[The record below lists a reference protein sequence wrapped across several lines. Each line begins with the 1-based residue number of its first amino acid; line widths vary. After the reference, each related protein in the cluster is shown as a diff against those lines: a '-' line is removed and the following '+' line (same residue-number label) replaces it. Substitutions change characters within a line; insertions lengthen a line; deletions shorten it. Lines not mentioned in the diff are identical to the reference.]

1 MKYLIIEDERLAA
14 ERLEKMI
21 HALRPSWNLIG
32 VAASVVEGIRL
43 FQTNKDADLVFM
55 DIHLGDGD
63 SFSIFDNVE
72 VNQPV
77 IFTTAFEEYSIKAFK
92 VNSIEYLL
100 KPIALEDLQFA
111 IEKFEKLG
119 QLKSNINRKLNEA
132 FPERRKR
139 FLISVGNKLK
149 IKEMDEILY
158 FYSEQKNT
166 FLMDAQGFH
175 YPLEKSLDK
184 LQEDVDPQSFFRI
197 NRKYLISIKAIDV
210 MNLTGPA
217 RLKLELPFSKDDDVY
232 VARERYAEFK
242 DWLDK

>member
-1 MKYLIIEDERLAA
+1 
-14 ERLEKMI
+14 
-21 HALRPSWNLIG
+21 
-32 VAASVVEGIRL
+32 
-43 FQTNKDADLVFM
+43 
-55 DIHLGDGD
+55 
-63 SFSIFDNVE
+63 
-72 VNQPV
+72 
-77 IFTTAFEEYSIKAFK
+77 
-92 VNSIEYLL
+92 
-100 KPIALEDLQFA
+100 
-111 IEKFEKLG
+111 
-119 QLKSNINRKLNEA
+119 
-132 FPERRKR
+132 
-139 FLISVGNKLK
+139 
-149 IKEMDEILY
+149 MDEILY

-242 DWLDK
+242 DWLDR